1 MHDAYGSDSFEGHRG
16 SNDLLQVGSWEKGLE
31 DKRARGLMTIHTR
44 AVGASETLMTREQ
57 NRDRDSQEQ
66 VPALGRTSCPR
77 QLQIPVYQNR
87 CESAMP
93 AAPFATRLSAQNAS
107 EQMRCGI
114 FKYSGRQLTTNLS
127 ATPRDTRLSNPD
139 APILHIIIMPRHAR
153 KRRRRHDV
161 RFALRRGLVRSAR
174 LLEEQER
181 DHDDVADL
189 HRTRC
194 QNELRELLQIV
205 ARAQEACDRLLVPVV
220 LREELYAEKHALEH
234 EKDPR
239 EAER

>member
-1 MHDAYGSDSFEGHRG
+1 
-16 SNDLLQVGSWEKGLE
+16 
-31 DKRARGLMTIHTR
+31 
-44 AVGASETLMTREQ
+44 
-57 NRDRDSQEQ
+57 
-66 VPALGRTSCPR
+66 
-77 QLQIPVYQNR
+77 
-87 CESAMP
+87 MP

-139 APILHIIIMPRHAR
+139 APILHIIIVPRHAR
-153 KRRRRHDV
+153 ERRRRHDV
-161 RFALRRGLVRSAR
+161 RFALRRGLVRPAR

-189 HRTRC
+189 HRTRG
-194 QNELRELLQIV
+194 QNELLQVV

-220 LREELYAEKHALEH
+220 LRKELYAEKHALEH